1 MIITRFKAS
10 HLARLELQEAQS
22 YFGSDISKPDYAA
35 TLEGTGGGFTGMV
48 DGRVIACAGCS
59 EVWQGRA
66 IAWALLSK
74 DASKH
79 MMALHRA
86 VHGYLKAA
94 QYQRIEAWVD
104 EGFEPGERWLQ
115 MMGFKRETPEPM
127 QGFRPDGGA
136 CFLYSRVK

>member
-1 MIITRFKAS
+1 MNITRFKAE
-10 HLARLELQEAQS
+10 HLASLELQDAQQ
-22 YFGSDISKPDYAA
+22 YFGSEISTPGYAES
-35 TLEGTGGGFTGMV
+35 LEASGGGFTGMV
-48 DGRVIACAGCS
+48 DGRVVACAGCS

-66 IAWALLSK
+66 VAWALLSK

-79 MMALHRA
+79 MMVLHRA

-94 QYQRIEAWVD
+94 QFRRIEAWVD
-104 EGFEPGERWLQ
+104 EGFKPGERWLQ
-115 MMGFKRETPEPM
+115 MMGFRLETPEPM